1 MANKSMMGATM
12 KDFFDREN
20 LSIFIK
26 NFIKNTNVR
35 SLAIFLVVVSGLG
48 VIFAFMTS
56 WIYGLIM
63 LVLIVIGLYFSIELL
78 QRMATDTHEYLKD
91 LAYRIKNGEQQALL
105 EMPIG
110 ILVFDE
116 TNKVEWINPYLAKF
130 VGDEDLIGF
139 QLEDVEPEL
148 YAELQTHQN
157 DEGFQTIN
165 WQDKQFSLL
174 VQSDFNIAYLMDIT
188 RYADIEEQYEDEKL
202 ILGNIYLD
210 NYAEISQGMSDSD
223 ISNLRN
229 YITSELNEWAEKY
242 GLFIKTIDDD
252 YYLILGH
259 QSSLNLVEQNKFSIL
274 DVIRENTTKQNSPVT
289 LSVGVAYG
297 DNDLNNLSKLAQSN
311 LDLALGRG
319 GDQVVVKAD
328 GMQAHFYGGKTN
340 PMEKRTRVR
349 ARMISQ
355 TLQDLMTES
364 DQIFVQGHRIP
375 DMDSIG
381 ACLGI
386 RRIAK
391 MNNQECWIV
400 LEDDHIHS
408 DVAKLLEKIDED
420 GYQDIRDHIIT
431 ASQALDQA
439 TDNSLLIMVDHSK
452 PKISMSEAL
461 FERLKSRVM
470 IIDHHRRGEEFPEN
484 PILVYIEPYASSTC
498 ELITEMIEYQPR
510 DAEGINK
517 LEATAMLTGI
527 QVDTKSFTLRA
538 GTRTFDAASYLRSAG
553 ADGLLIQ
560 ELMKENVDSYMQRN
574 YLISRVTLLNKTM
587 ALSAGED
594 DVVYDSV
601 TTAQAADSL
610 LNMTGIDASFVITLR
625 DDGEVGVSARS
636 VGDFNV
642 QVIMEEM
649 GGGGHLS
656 NAATQIKDQSVSQ
669 VKDKLIAILTRTE
682 DEEKDEE

>member
-625 DDGEVGVSARS
+625 DDGAVGVSARS

>member
-1 MANKSMMGATM
+1 MIGATM

-20 LSIFIK
+20 IEI
-26 NFIKNTNVR
+26 FIKNTNVR
-35 SLAIFLVVVSGLG
+35 SLALFLFVVSGLG
-48 VIFAFMTS
+48 IIFAFLMG

-78 QRMATDTHEYLKD
+78 QKMATDTHEYLND
-91 LAYRIKNGEQQALL
+91 LAYRIKTGEQQALL

-110 ILVFDE
+110 ILVFDDKD
-116 TNKVEWINPYLAKF
+116 KVEWINPYLAHF
-130 VGDEDLIGF
+130 FGDEDLIGN
-139 QLEDVEPEL
+139 QLEAVEPEL
-148 YAELQTHQN
+148 FKKIKAHWD
-157 DEGFQTIN
+157 DEDYHTIE
-165 WQDKQFSLL
+165 WAGKQFTLL
-174 VQSDFNIAYLMDIT
+174 VQADFNIAYLMDVT
-188 RYADIEEQYEDEKL
+188 KYIEIESLYEDDKL
-202 ILGNIYLD
+202 VLGNIYLD

-259 QSSLNLVEQNKFSIL
+259 QSSLDIVEQNKFSIL

-297 DNDLNNLSKLAQSN
+297 DNDLNKLSKLAQSN

-319 GDQVVVKAD
+319 GDQVVVKAAD
-328 GMQAHFYGGKTN
+328 KQARFYGGKTN

-355 TLQDLMTES
+355 ALQELMTES

-386 RRIAK
+386 QRIAK

-400 LEDDHIHS
+400 LDNDHIHS
-408 DVAKLLEKIDED
+408 DVAKLLEKVDED
-420 GYQDIRDHIIT
+420 GYQDIQDHIIT
-431 ASQALDQA
+431 VDQALEKA
-439 TDNSLLIMVDHSK
+439 TDHSLLIMVDHSK
-452 PKISMSEAL
+452 PKISMSESL

-498 ELITEMIEYQPR
+498 ELIAEMIEYQPR
-510 DAEGINK
+510 DSEGINK

-574 YLISRVTLLNKTM
+574 YLISRVEILNQTM
-587 ALSAGED
+587 ALSAGEN
-594 DVVYDSV
+594 DVIYDSV

-610 LNMTGIDASFVITLR
+610 LTMDGIDASFVITLR
-625 DDGEVGVSARS
+625 DDHSVGISARS

-642 QVIMEEM
+642 QVIMEAM

-656 NAATQIKDQSVSQ
+656 NAATQIN
-669 VKDKLIAILTRTE
+669 DKTVAEVRADLIEILNKPENE
-682 DEEKDEE
+682 DENEE

>member
-1 MANKSMMGATM
+1 
-12 KDFFDREN
+12 
-20 LSIFIK
+20 
-26 NFIKNTNVR
+26 
-35 SLAIFLVVVSGLG
+35 
-48 VIFAFMTS
+48 
-56 WIYGLIM
+56 
-63 LVLIVIGLYFSIELL
+63 
-78 QRMATDTHEYLKD
+78 
-91 LAYRIKNGEQQALL
+91 
-105 EMPIG
+105 
-110 ILVFDE
+110 
-116 TNKVEWINPYLAKF
+116 
-130 VGDEDLIGF
+130 
-139 QLEDVEPEL
+139 
-148 YAELQTHQN
+148 
-157 DEGFQTIN
+157 
-165 WQDKQFSLL
+165 
-174 VQSDFNIAYLMDIT
+174 
-188 RYADIEEQYEDEKL
+188 
-202 ILGNIYLD
+202 
-210 NYAEISQGMSDSD
+210 
-223 ISNLRN
+223 
-229 YITSELNEWAEKY
+229 
-242 GLFIKTIDDD
+242 
-252 YYLILGH
+252 
-259 QSSLNLVEQNKFSIL
+259 
-274 DVIRENTTKQNSPVT
+274 
-289 LSVGVAYG
+289 
-297 DNDLNNLSKLAQSN
+297 
-311 LDLALGRG
+311 
-319 GDQVVVKAD
+319 
-328 GMQAHFYGGKTN
+328 
-340 PMEKRTRVR
+340 
-349 ARMISQ
+349 
-355 TLQDLMTES
+355 
-364 DQIFVQGHRIP
+364 
-375 DMDSIG
+375 
-381 ACLGI
+381 
-386 RRIAK
+386 

-625 DDGEVGVSARS
+625 DDGAVGVSARS

>member
-1 MANKSMMGATM
+1 MGATM

>member
-20 LSIFIK
+20 LSI
-26 NFIKNTNVR
+26 FIKNTNVR

-174 VQSDFNIAYLMDIT
+174 VQPDFNIAYLMDIT

-355 TLQDLMTES
+355 TLQELMTES

-625 DDGEVGVSARS
+625 DDGSVGVSARS